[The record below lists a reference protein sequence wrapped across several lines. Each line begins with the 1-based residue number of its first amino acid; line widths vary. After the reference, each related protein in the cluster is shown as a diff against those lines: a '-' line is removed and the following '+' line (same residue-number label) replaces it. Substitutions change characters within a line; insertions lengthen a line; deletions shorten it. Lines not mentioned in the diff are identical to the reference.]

1 MRPQD
6 DPVFVDFLNS
16 RNITEGTRI
25 SYQMHINKF
34 CDITN
39 VTPTQLI
46 QQAEE
51 DEESGIKSREKRI
64 RKYLLKWYEYAKTH
78 DVSANYTRGV
88 ATTTRVFLKDYD
100 IEIPNTHPTHFPSNT
115 SSTNDK
121 GRVTIHGPRPIP
133 ASHELRQDY
142 LLE

>member
-100 IEIPNTHPTHFPSNT
+100 IEIPNINY
-115 SSTNDK
+115 K
-121 GRVTIHGPRPIP
+121 
-133 ASHELRQDY
+133 LRQEHRTNINDIPTIDDIR
-142 LLE
+142 LAMEMTNLK